1 MITCGEKLTLTV
13 EEAAKQTGLG
23 INKMY
28 ELVNAKGFPAIT
40 VGRRKLIVKSK
51 FIEWLED
58 NIGRHF

>member
-1 MITCGEKLTLTV
+1 MINLEERLTLTV

-40 VGRRKLIVKSK
+40 VGRKKLIIKSK

-58 NIGRHF
+58 NIGKRF

>member
-1 MITCGEKLTLTV
+1 MITCDEKLTLTV
-13 EEAAKQTGLG
+13 DEAAKKTGLG

-58 NIGRHF
+58 NIGKHF

>member
-1 MITCGEKLTLTV
+1 MITCDEKLTLTV
-13 EEAAKQTGLG
+13 EEAAKKTGLG

-58 NIGRHF
+58 NIGKHF

>member
-1 MITCGEKLTLTV
+1 MITCDEKLTLTV
-13 EEAAKQTGLG
+13 EEAAKKTGLG

-51 FIEWLED
+51 FTEWLED
-58 NIGRHF
+58 NIGKHF

>member
-1 MITCGEKLTLTV
+1 MITSDGKLTLTV

-28 ELVNAKGFPAIT
+28 ELVNAKGFPAIS

-58 NIGRHF
+58 NIGKRF

>member
-1 MITCGEKLTLTV
+1 MIAHDGKLTLTV
-13 EEAAKQTGLG
+13 EEAARQTGLG
-23 INKMY
+23 LNKMY

>member
-1 MITCGEKLTLTV
+1 MVNHEEKLTLTV

-40 VGRRKLIVKSK
+40 VGRKKLIIRSK
-51 FIEWLED
+51 FIEWLEE
-58 NIGRHF
+58 NIGKRF